1 MPDAACLNTL
11 NQFDFWSAVP
21 VDGTRSY
28 EEIAKHVNLP
38 LDVVQRFIKHGT
50 TLRLFAET
58 EPGSADTKVRHTS
71 RSAALAQN
79 PGLKALVV
87 VTLETV
93 GGPMMVMH
101 EALEKYSRGK
111 TELPNTV
118 EETAFALLH
127 KSGTFGG
134 VFQNSWQQLE
144 EDGEGEKKGWRQ
156 RNFVTFMNYVKDI
169 FGLEGVIADAHDWKA
184 AGNISVVDVSA
195 ILLYLLPV

>member
-21 VDGTRSY
+21 VDGSATY

-38 LDVVQRFIKHGT
+38 LDVVERFIKHGT
-50 TLRLFAET
+50 TLRFFAET
-58 EPGSADTKVRHTS
+58 EPGSPNNKIRHTS
-71 RSAALAQN
+71 RSAALATN

-101 EALEKYSRGK
+101 EALDRYARGK
-111 TELPNTV
+111 AELPKTV
-118 EETAFALLH
+118 EQSAFALLH
-127 KSGTFGG
+127 SSGTFGG
-134 VFQNSWQQLE
+134 PFTNSWQQLE

-169 FGLEGVIADAHDWKA
+169 FGLEGVIADAHDWKS
-184 AGNISVVDVSA
+184 AGEISVVDVSSHPN
-195 ILLYLLPV
+195 IPSLP